1 MEKVVF
7 PVHEKTVDAA
17 PSAGPEPPEPTVRE
31 PSFGYSAGAI
41 LLIIA
46 ILLVGTLAFEADIQL
61 LLFICMIVLV
71 PLVMRLGHD
80 FEKTQSFA
88 FDAIRSAL
96 GLMMILIAV
105 GTLIGAW
112 AASGTIPALVHAGL
126 AIISP
131 DWFLPATLLL
141 CMLASLA
148 TGTSWGTIGT
158 IGVAMIGVGDGLGY
172 PAAMTAGA
180 IISGAYFGDKLSP
193 FSDST
198 NLAPALV
205 GTNLLTHIR
214 HLMWTT
220 LPAIA
225 ITGVIF
231 TVLGFTSSHGSD
243 ATNDRAQAIS
253 TTLSERFDL
262 GLPAFLPIVV
272 VLVLLALRK
281 PALPS
286 IFLGALAGA
295 FIAVVYQHNPVGDTL
310 SVLYSGFTLD
320 SGLTVVDELVTGGG
334 IESMLGVV
342 ALFMFAIGMAG
353 LLSGSGMLLALIRP
367 TLGWITTQRRL
378 LVVSVLLIPVL
389 VALGGSFSF
398 SAVLGGS
405 VLLPLYERFG
415 LDPKNLSRILEDSG
429 TVTDPVFP
437 WSSGGVF
444 VAGVLGVATL
454 SYLPFLFF
462 AYLSILMS
470 LLLALTGWK
479 VPRVAP
485 AGAPAGVV

>member
-1 MEKVVF
+1 M
-7 PVHEKTVDAA
+7 PDKTIDPTR
-17 PSAGPEPPEPTVRE
+17 PSSAPPERTVRE
-31 PSFGYSAGAI
+31 PSFGYAAGSVLMITAI
-41 LLIIA
+41 LL
-46 ILLVGTLAFEADIQL
+46 LGMLAFDADIQL
-61 LLFICMIVLV
+61 LLFICMIALV

-80 FEKTQSFA
+80 FEATQSFA

-96 GLMMILIAV
+96 GLIMILIAV
-105 GTLIGAW
+105 GALIGSW

-131 DWFLPATLLL
+131 DWFLPTTLLL

-158 IGVAMIGVGDGLGY
+158 IGVAMLGVGTGLGY
-172 PAAMTAGA
+172 PVALTAGA

-193 FSDST
+193 LSDST
-198 NLAPALV
+198 NLSSAIV
-205 GTNLLTHIR
+205 GTNLMTHIR

-220 LPAIA
+220 MPAITA
-225 ITGVIF
+225 TVVIF
-231 TVLGFTSSHGSD
+231 TVLGFTSSHGSEVG
-243 ATNDRAQAIS
+243 NDRAQEIS
-253 TTLSERFDL
+253 ATLAQHFDL

-272 VLVLLALRK
+272 VVVLLVLRK

-286 IFLGALAGA
+286 IFLGAVAGA
-295 FIAVVYQHNPVGDTL
+295 LIAVVYQQHPVSDTL
-310 SVLYSGFTLD
+310 SVMYSGFTLH
-320 SGLTVVDELVTGGG
+320 SGLPVVDDLVTGGG

-353 LLSGSGMLLALIRP
+353 LLSGSGMLVALIRP
-367 TLGWITTQRRL
+367 TLSWVTTQRRL

-389 VALGGSFSF
+389 LALGGSFSF
-398 SAVLGGS
+398 SAVLGGAL
-405 VLLPLYERFG
+405 LLPLYKRFG
-415 LDPKNLSRILEDSG
+415 LDRKNLSRILEDSG

-444 VAGVLGVATL
+444 VAGVLGVSTV

-470 LLLALTGWK
+470 LVVAITGWK
-479 VPRVAP
+479 VPRSVA
-485 AGAPAGVV
+485 